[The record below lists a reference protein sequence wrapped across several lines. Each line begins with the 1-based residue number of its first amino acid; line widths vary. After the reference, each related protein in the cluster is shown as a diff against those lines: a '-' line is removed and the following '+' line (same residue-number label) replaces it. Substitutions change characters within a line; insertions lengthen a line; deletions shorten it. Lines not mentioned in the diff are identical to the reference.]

1 MKIRL
6 ALVALATL
14 AACKTPQAQ
23 SSDLP
28 PRPPDQA
35 RSAHEDHQLQEGDD
49 TIHLTLVGT
58 NDFHGWLEATSD
70 LPGTG
75 IRAGGVSA
83 LAGYVKILRDENPN
97 GVLLFDAGDTFQG
110 TLLANLSEGAAVID
124 AFNALGYDAM
134 ALGNHEFDYGPE
146 GAFSIA
152 SHPGDDPFG
161 ALKARIAQAK
171 FPVLSTNIYDAES
184 GARPEWL
191 PGEGLTIIERKGVKI
206 GVFGLTTPQTPSVT
220 LPVNVASLRFGSLAP
235 EALTAS
241 KRLREQGVDVVV
253 AIVHAGAKC
262 AKWDDPT
269 DLASCDM
276 TGEVFEMLKG
286 LPAGTI
292 DAVFSGH
299 THAFLGHFVN
309 GTPVAQ
315 TTGIGRWFSTID
327 LYLAGKTKTLLKLR
341 TRITPAIP
349 ICETVDAETGSCD
362 PRVITARTSLRA
374 VPPTFHDRRVDNDLR
389 VIQAIEPSIKRVNAL
404 QARRLGIKVN
414 TPLGRDYENE
424 SPLGSFIADSLRDME
439 KADVA
444 LMNAGGLRADLKAGD
459 ITYGDVYQVMPFD
472 NAISTLDLSGDQLR
486 RLLVAAYGAKK
497 GVFQVS
503 GVSVILSRCPT
514 SDRLKSVTLAGGKQ
528 IETSGHYRVV
538 MPDFLARGGD
548 GLGPVLSTIDP
559 AKIDLGS
566 LRDLNIRDALVSWW
580 QGKKESAKFMAPRRG
595 RVTFLADGDSCA
607 PGTLVDGQ
615 TSQ

>member
-1 MKIRL
+1 MKNRL
-6 ALVALATL
+6 ALVTL
-14 AACKTPQAQ
+14 VTLFACKTPQTQ
-23 SSDLP
+23 SSLNP

-35 RSAHEDHQLQEGDD
+35 KASHEDHKATESDD
-49 TIHLTLVGT
+49 TLHLTLVGT
-58 NDFHGWLEATSD
+58 NDFHGWLEAATD
-70 LPGTG
+70 IPGTG

-83 LAGYVKILRDENPN
+83 LAGYVKILRDENPG

-110 TLLANLSEGAAVID
+110 TLIANLSEGAAVVD
-124 AFNALGYDAM
+124 AFNAVGYDAI

-171 FPVLSTNIYDAES
+171 FPVLSTNIYDAET

-191 PGEGLTIIERKGVKI
+191 PGEGMTMIERKGVKI

-241 KRLREQGVDVVV
+241 KRLREQGADIVVG
-253 AIVHAGAKC
+253 IVHAGAKC
-262 AKWDDPT
+262 SKWDDPT
-269 DLASCDM
+269 DLSSCDM
-276 TGEVFEMLKG
+276 SGEVFEMLKG

-327 LYLAGKTKTLLKLR
+327 LYVAAKTKTLLKLR

-362 PRVITARTSLRA
+362 PRVISTRTTLRA
-374 VPPTFHDRRVDNDLR
+374 VPPTFHDQRVDNDLK
-389 VIQAIEPSIKRVNAL
+389 VLQALEPSLRRVNQL
-404 QARRLGIKVN
+404 QARKLGLKVS

-424 SPLGSFIADSLRDME
+424 SPLGSFIADSLRNME

-444 LMNAGGLRADLKAGD
+444 LMNPGGLRADMKAGD

-472 NAISTLDLSGDQLR
+472 NAISTLDLSGEQLR

-503 GVSVILSRCPT
+503 GLNVILSRCPT
-514 SDRLKSVTLAGGKQ
+514 SDRLKSVTLEGGKQ
-528 IETSGHYRVV
+528 IDANARYRVV
-538 MPDFLARGGD
+538 LPDFLARGGD

-559 AKIDLGS
+559 NKVDLGS
-566 LRDLNIRDALVSWW
+566 HRDLNIRDALVSWW
-580 QGKKESAKFMAPRRG
+580 QGKKDKFSPPRRG
-595 RVTFLADGDSCA
+595 RVTFLADGDQCA
-607 PGTLVDGQ
+607 PGSLVDGQ